1 MFVDRAKILVKG
13 GDGGSGCVSFRR
25 EARVPRGGPD
35 GGAGGKGGDIYLVAV
50 SHQNTLLPLR
60 FHTEFRAERGRHGSS
75 KNRTGAEGA
84 DLLIAVPPGTLAT
97 DLASGELVGEV
108 LADGERLLVAR
119 GGRGGRGNRS
129 FLSNSNRAPRES
141 EPGGSGEE
149 RWIAVDL
156 KVLADVGL
164 LGLPNAGK
172 STLLAHISSAR
183 PRIGSYPFTTLS
195 PVLGTVEVE
204 DRHYVVADVPGII
217 DGAHRGAGLGLEFLR
232 HVQRTRVLVHV
243 VDASGTSGRDAVAD
257 LRAVVEEV
265 RAFDPA
271 LLGRPQLVVATKR
284 DLLEGQDPLPG
295 LESECRS
302 LGCQVLAVSAVRG
315 DGLIDL
321 KRRLLRM
328 LDAQPSEACA

>member
-35 GGAGGKGGDIYLVAV
+35 GGAGGKGGDVYLVAV

-60 FHTEFRAERGRHGSS
+60 FHSEFRAERGHHGSS
-75 KNRTGAEGA
+75 KNRTGGEGA

-129 FLSNSNRAPRES
+129 YLSNDNRAPREC

-172 STLLAHISSAR
+172 STLLTHVSSAR
-183 PRIGSYPFTTLS
+183 PRIGSYPFTTLT
-195 PVLGTVEVE
+195 PVLGTVEVD
-204 DRHYVVADVPGII
+204 DRRYV
-217 DGAHRGAGLGLEFLR
+217 GAGLGLEFLR

-257 LRAVVEEV
+257 LQAVVEEV
-265 RAFDPA
+265 RLFDPA
-271 LLGRPQLVVATKR
+271 LLARPQLVVATKR
-284 DLLEGQDPLPG
+284 DLVEGGDPLPG
-295 LESECRS
+295 LEREARS
-302 LGCQVLAVSAVRG
+302 LGCEIVAVSALRG

-321 KRRLLRM
+321 KKRLLRM